1 MNTTGVN
8 LSWYL
13 VLYCITLIMAAE
25 TAAKPPLRSIM
36 YFTGQHPIAP
46 PIDQLGQVTHVAIAF
61 MSPGAFND
69 PARSEWPFFTTVNQ
83 VRAQFRRGTKV
94 MVAIGGW
101 GDTHGF
107 STAALTEKARKT
119 FAKSVAKMVEATGAD
134 GVDVDWEYPG
144 GNGEDYKKV
153 PNSAK
158 AWEIDAYPLLLDE
171 LRAALGPEK
180 VISAAVPGLRRDMLA
195 FTHETIPKIMRSLNF
210 LNVMTYDMMNRR
222 DTVTKHHTGVKL
234 SLEAVDAYIANGVP
248 PQNVNLGFAFY
259 TKYFKTDHEACAKAA
274 SAVGCPT
281 LLLEDPQTGAD
292 LGRGGGFSWHDG
304 IPGNVAKSFSRALS
318 QGTYDYREGGYFY
331 LDTEEDIWWT
341 FDTPEAIKE
350 KFPLIVEKK
359 GLGGV
364 FAWGLGEDAPAF
376 QHLAALNEGL
386 VEYSSGRKDEL

>member
-1 MNTTGVN
+1 MDMTGAR
-8 LSWYL
+8 LSWSL
-13 VLYCITLIMAAE
+13 VLCWITLIMATE
-25 TAAKPPLRSIM
+25 TAAKPSLRSIM

-46 PIDQLGQVTHVAIAF
+46 PIDQLAQVTHVAIAF
-61 MSPGAFND
+61 MSPGVFND
-69 PARSEWPFFTTVNQ
+69 PARSEWPLFTTVDQ
-83 VRAQFRRGTKV
+83 VRAQFRSGTKI

-107 STAALTEKARKT
+107 SAAALTEETRKT
-119 FAKSVAKMVEATGAD
+119 FAKNVAKMVRATGAD

-144 GNGEDYKKV
+144 GNGEDYKEV

-180 VISAAVPGLRRDMLA
+180 VMSAAVPGLRRDMLA
-195 FTHETIPKIMRSLNF
+195 FTPETIPKIMRNLDF

-222 DTVTKHHTGVKL
+222 DTVTKHHTGVQL
-234 SLEAVDAYIANGVP
+234 SLEAVDTYIANGAS
-248 PQNVNLGFAFY
+248 PQDVNLGFAFY
-259 TKYFKTDHEACAKAA
+259 TKYFKTDHEACSKAA
-274 SAVGCPT
+274 SPVGCPT
-281 LLLEDPQTGAD
+281 LLLEDPQNGAD

-304 IPGNVAKSFSRALS
+304 IPENVAESFSKALS
-318 QGTYDYREGGYFY
+318 QGVYDDREGGYYY
-331 LDTEEDIWWT
+331 LDTKEDIWWT
-341 FDTPEAIKE
+341 FDTSEAVKQ
-350 KFPLIVEKK
+350 KFPLIVEKRR
-359 GLGGV
+359 LGGV